1 MLSYICY
8 HPPIILI
15 TFYLPLIYPFS
26 TPICTPYFY
35 PTQNLDEIITGVTGQ
50 EDPLAASFFKYALRD
65 VCGAHAVINADTVLE
80 HSPIDVSVNKT
91 DTTTLSGSGRGRQLF
106 PDSVYNAAKQRP
118 DGMTS
123 PTFLSAQLSSST
135 PTNTTTTTTTSSAMT
150 EPPPPATNNTDKP
163 PVSGNIWAR
172 NTYLSLPIDELM
184 ERCINLIDE
193 LEAHDVDA
201 ISNTQ
206 DTHTTTSTTSSL
218 SGEPLLEPEK
228 LLKRTGVVT
237 VSPLPTTPKDA
248 PSTKPTLTS
257 QELIDSVLAAA
268 SNSSYPSTDRSPLT
282 HTGPFS
288 LLTPHTTTPITTAP
302 SAPTNTTNSG
312 NVKGTTGAVKTQRAI
327 HDGLLLPVQVI
338 ISGFRSIRHPHTRML
353 SIMLLVRFGIQCS
366 DDIILHR
373 IVPSLLYAV
382 EDAYPQ
388 VRATAVRALC
398 TLLSTVNRV
407 DMIESNIFPQYIFP
421 VLNTKIV
428 KDPEIIVRIAFA
440 ESIPKFAEAAKLF
453 LDQTHTALQ
462 QKAQAATDNDNT
474 ITTTTTTTTTSTAS
488 PIKSSKENKE
498 GRESAG
504 NASNAATAATPSVKD
519 RQNRMKEFVPLVQF
533 QYTTKLKALHDTVS
547 AHFLYC
553 FYVYILTCVCMC
565 VFVCLCVDTL
575 CVYSLSA
582 DSLVSCYFIAYIY
595 VW

>member
-1 MLSYICY
+1 M
-8 HPPIILI
+8 
-15 TFYLPLIYPFS
+15 
-26 TPICTPYFY
+26 
-35 PTQNLDEIITGVTGQ
+35 
-50 EDPLAASFFKYALRD
+50 
-65 VCGAHAVINADTVLE
+65 CGAHAVINADTILE

-91 DTTTLSGSGRGRQLF
+91 DSTLSGCGRGGLMF
-106 PDSVYNAAKQRP
+106 PESVYNAAKQRP

-123 PTFLSAQLSSST
+123 PTFLSTQLSST
-135 PTNTTTTTTTSSAMT
+135 ATNTTTTNTTASSATT
-150 EPPPPATNNTDKP
+150 ESPPAANTSTDKP
-163 PVSGNIWAR
+163 PVSDNIWAR

-201 ISNTQ
+201 LSHTADTHTQ

-218 SGEPLLEPEK
+218 SGEPLVEPEK

-237 VSPLPTTPKDA
+237 VSPLLTTPKDA

-268 SNSSYPSTDRSPLT
+268 SNSSYPSTDPSPLS

-312 NVKGTTGAVKTQRAI
+312 NVKGTTGAVRTQRAI

-382 EDAYPQ
+382 EDVYPQ

-440 ESIPKFAEAAKLF
+440 ESIPRFAEAAKRF

-462 QKAQAATDNDNT
+462 QKAQAATDNDN
-474 ITTTTTTTTTSTAS
+474 TTTTTTSTAS

-504 NASNAATAATPSVKD
+504 NANSAATAATPSVKD

-533 QYTTKLKALHDTVS
+533 QYTTKLKALHDTVR
-547 AHFLYC
+547 AC
-553 FYVYILTCVCMC
+553 
-565 VFVCLCVDTL
+565 CLC
-575 CVYSLSA
+575 
-582 DSLVSCYFIAYIY
+582 
-595 VW
+595 

>member
-1 MLSYICY
+1 M
-8 HPPIILI
+8 
-15 TFYLPLIYPFS
+15 
-26 TPICTPYFY
+26 
-35 PTQNLDEIITGVTGQ
+35 TGQ

-91 DTTTLSGSGRGRQLF
+91 DSTLSGRGGGGQLF
-106 PDSVYNAAKQRP
+106 PESVYNAAKQRP

-123 PTFLSAQLSSST
+123 PTFLSTQLSS
-135 PTNTTTTTTTSSAMT
+135 NAATTATTTTTSSATT
-150 EPPPPATNNTDKP
+150 ELPPPIPTGTDKP
-163 PVSGNIWAR
+163 PVSDNVWAR
-172 NTYLSLPIDELM
+172 NAYLSLPIDELM

-193 LEAHDVDA
+193 LEAHDVDTLTHA
-201 ISNTQ
+201 Q
-206 DTHTTTSTTSSL
+206 DTRTTTSTTSSL
-218 SGEPLLEPEK
+218 SGEPLVEPEK
-228 LLKRTGVVT
+228 LLKKTGAAT
-237 VSPLPTTPKDA
+237 VSPFLAMPKD
-248 PSTKPTLTS
+248 PSSTKPALTS
-257 QELIDSVLAAA
+257 QELVDRVLAVA
-268 SNSSYPSTDRSPLT
+268 SNSTYPSIDRSPLS

-288 LLTPHTTTPITTAP
+288 LLTPHPITPSTTTAAP
-302 SAPTNTTNSG
+302 SAPSNTTNSG

-338 ISGFRSIRHPHTRML
+338 VSGFRSIRHPHTRML

-440 ESIPKFAEAAKLF
+440 ESIPRFAEAAKRF

-462 QKAQAATDNDNT
+462 QKAQAATDND
-474 ITTTTTTTTTSTAS
+474 TTLTTTTTSTTTAS

-498 GRESAG
+498 GRE
-504 NASNAATAATPSVKD
+504 NASSAATAATPSVKD

-533 QYTTKLKALHDTVS
+533 QYTSKLKALHDTVS
-547 AHFLYC
+547 ACYLC
-553 FYVYILTCVCMC
+553 GFY
-565 VFVCLCVDTL
+565 F
-575 CVYSLSA
+575 
-582 DSLVSCYFIAYIY
+582 
-595 VW
+595 